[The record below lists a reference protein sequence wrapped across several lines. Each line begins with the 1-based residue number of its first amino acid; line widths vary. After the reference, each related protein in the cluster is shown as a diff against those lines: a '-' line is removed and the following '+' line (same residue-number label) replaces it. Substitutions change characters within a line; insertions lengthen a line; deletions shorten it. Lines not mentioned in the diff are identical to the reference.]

1 MQDIVESDL
10 SPADAIERATEDIGF
25 ARLDHDR
32 DRRKAF
38 PEVVYGEG
46 KTPEQVGIIAEKI
59 FQRSG
64 VVLVTRT
71 NAEAFEDV
79 VARIPEAEFNEVGH
93 LIYADRRERSA
104 PLTGIVLASAGT
116 SDQRIAEEATVTAG
130 LMGCEVERLTD
141 VGVAGLQRLLA
152 ARSTLEKARVIIV
165 VAGMDGA
172 LPSVIAGLVKAPV
185 IAVPTSVG
193 YGAAFE
199 GLSALLSM
207 LNACSPG
214 VVVVNIDNGF
224 GAGYTAATLIR
235 AMSGVDAE

>member
-1 MQDIVESDL
+1 M
-10 SPADAIERATEDIGF
+10 
-25 ARLDHDR
+25 
-32 DRRKAF
+32 
-38 PEVVYGEG
+38 
-46 KTPEQVGIIAEKI
+46 
-59 FQRSG
+59 
-64 VVLVTRT
+64 LVTRT
-71 NAEAFEDV
+71 DSEAFAEV
-79 VARIPEAEFNEVGH
+79 RARVPEAEFNEVGH

-235 AMSGVDAE
+235 AMSGVELGD

>member
-1 MQDIVESDL
+1 M
-10 SPADAIERATEDIGF
+10 
-25 ARLDHDR
+25 DHDR

-71 NAEAFEDV
+71 NSEAFGEV
-79 VARIPEAEFNEVGH
+79 VARVPEAEFNDVGR

-235 AMSGVDAE
+235 AMSGVDD

>member
-71 NAEAFEDV
+71 NAEAFGEV
-79 VARIPEAEFNEVGH
+79 RARVPEAEFNEVGL

-235 AMSGVDAE
+235 AMSGVDD